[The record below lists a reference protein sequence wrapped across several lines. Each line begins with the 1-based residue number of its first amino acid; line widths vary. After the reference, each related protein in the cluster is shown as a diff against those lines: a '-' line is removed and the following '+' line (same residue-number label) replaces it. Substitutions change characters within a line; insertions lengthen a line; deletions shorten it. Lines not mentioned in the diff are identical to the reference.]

1 MIIMENYLK
10 ERFGIALDPK
20 VRIGTLGTD
29 RFNLYSK
36 SLDNFTAE
44 REETR
49 GILAGK
55 RNGAF
60 KPTSDLLQCYG
71 WMSTRN
77 VVFLDKEDAGRF
89 CAGKDIER
97 INSQFCTRGYVAVSF
112 KGAVL
117 GCGFF
122 DGEKLLN
129 KIPLHKHV
137 INRE

>member
-1 MIIMENYLK
+1 MIFMENYLH
-10 ERFGIALDPK
+10 ERFGIILDPK
-20 VRIGTLGTD
+20 VRIGNLGTD

-36 SLDNFTAE
+36 SLDNFNAE

-55 RNGAF
+55 KNGAF
-60 KPTSDLLQCYG
+60 KPTSDMLQCYG
-71 WMSTRN
+71 WMATRN
-77 VVFLDKEDAGRF
+77 VVFLEKEDAGAF
-89 CAGKDIER
+89 CAGKDIMER
-97 INSQFCTRGYVAVSF
+97 DFKFCTRGYVAVSF

-129 KIPLHKHV
+129 KVPLHKHV